1 MGVRRM
7 KTNIYQKLHKAACEA
22 GGVAKGKKVPGMHF
36 NPLQHDEVQKVAMES
51 LLNNGLYPV
60 CNYTN
65 EIKENFVMVTCSMRI
80 HDVENPESYVD
91 ITGCSAMGNL
101 DKFGTGNGMS
111 YAKKYAFLNALNLK
125 TGLDND
131 DGYKA
136 SPFSTRTNNVKES
149 TRESGAKPFKPS
161 NTKPTNNIPQQ
172 KVSGTGHANV
182 DMNIDMSQVRDAIK
196 SIKDIYA
203 LRKFRKENPSLFDP
217 NKNLRVYRQVTDL
230 YDVHE
235 TKLNQQGV
243 I

>member
-136 SPFSTRTNNVKES
+136 Q
-149 TRESGAKPFKPS
+149 PFKPS

-182 DMNIDMSQVRDAIK
+182 DMNIDMNQVRDAIK
-196 SIKDIYA
+196 SIEDIYA
-203 LRKFRKENPSLFDP
+203 LRKFKKDNPSLFDP

>member
-7 KTNIYQKLHKAACEA
+7 KLNIYQKLHKAACEA

-60 CNYTN
+60 CTYTN
-65 EIKENFVMVTCSMRI
+65 YVKETFIMVTCSMKI
-80 HDVENPESYVD
+80 HDVEDPTSHID
-91 ITGCSAMGNL
+91 IEGCSAMGNL

-136 SPFSTRTNNVKES
+136 
-149 TRESGAKPFKPS
+149 KPF
-161 NTKPTNNIPQQ
+161 NNIPQP
-172 KVSGTGHANV
+172 SGTEHDNNHDAV
-182 DMNIDMSQVRDAIK
+182 AITNIENDIK
-196 SIKDIYA
+196 NAQTIYE
-203 LRKFRKENPSLFDP
+203 LRKLRSYKYKDAFTLAMK
-217 NKNLRVYRQVTDL
+217 KHLRVYRQLDDL
-230 YDVHE
+230 YKTKE
-235 TKLNQQGV
+235 TTLNTQGV

>member
-1 MGVRRM
+1 MLNKNIGEKM

-51 LLNNGLYPV
+51 LLNNGLYPI

-65 EIKENFVMVTCSMRI
+65 EIKENFVMVTCTMRI

-91 ITGCSAMGNL
+91 INGCSAMGNL

-136 SPFSTRTNNVKES
+136 SPF
-149 TRESGAKPFKPS
+149 KPS
-161 NTKPTNNIPQQ
+161 NTKPTNNIPQT
-172 KVSGTGHANV
+172 KVSGTAHISEKSTISGTGHLDMNV
-182 DMNIDMSQVRDAIK
+182 DMNQVRDAIK
-196 SIKDIYA
+196 SINDIYA
-203 LRKFRKENPSLFDP
+203 LRKFKKDNPSLFDP

>member
-7 KTNIYQKLHKAACEA
+7 KLNIYQKLHKAACEA

-51 LLNNGLYPV
+51 LLNNGLYPI
-60 CNYTN
+60 CTYTN
-65 EIKENFVMVTCSMRI
+65 YVKETFIMVTCSMRI
-80 HDVENPESYVD
+80 HDIEDPTSHVD
-91 ITGCSAMGNL
+91 IEGCSAMGNL

-149 TRESGAKPFKPS
+149 SRESGAKPFEEP
-161 NTKPTNNIPQQ
+161 KPTNKIPQQ
-172 KVSGTGHANV
+172 KPSGTAHANV
-182 DMNIDMSQVRDAIK
+182 DMDIDMNQVRDAIK
-196 SIKDIYA
+196 SINDIYA
-203 LRKFRKENPSLFDP
+203 LRKFRKENPGLFDP
-217 NKNLRVYRQVTDL
+217 NNNVRVYRQITDL
-230 YDVHE
+230 YETHE

-243 I
+243 TQ

>member
-7 KTNIYQKLHKAACEA
+7 KLNIYQKLHKAACEA

-51 LLNNGLYPV
+51 LLNNGLYPI
-60 CNYTN
+60 CTYTN
-65 EIKENFVMVTCSMRI
+65 YVKETFIMVTCSMRI
-80 HDVENPESYVD
+80 HDIEDPTSHVD
-91 ITGCSAMGNL
+91 IEGCSAMGNL

-149 TRESGAKPFKPS
+149 TRESGAKPFEGP
-161 NTKPTNNIPQQ
+161 KPTNKIPQQ
-172 KVSGTGHANV
+172 KPSGTAHANV
-182 DMNIDMSQVRDAIK
+182 DMDIDMNQVRDAIK
-196 SIKDIYA
+196 SINDIYA
-203 LRKFRKENPSLFDP
+203 LRKFRKENPGLFDP
-217 NKNLRVYRQVTDL
+217 NNNVRVYRQITDL
-230 YDVHE
+230 YETHE
-235 TKLNQQGV
+235 TQLNQQGV
-243 I
+243 TQ

>member
-1 MGVRRM
+1 MLNKNIGEKM

-51 LLNNGLYPV
+51 LLNNGLYPI

-65 EIKENFVMVTCSMRI
+65 EIKENFVMVTCTMRI

-91 ITGCSAMGNL
+91 INGCSAMGNL

-136 SPFSTRTNNVKES
+136 Q
-149 TRESGAKPFKPS
+149 PFKPN
-161 NTKPTNNIPQQ
+161 NTKPTNNIPQT
-172 KVSGTGHANV
+172 KVSGTAHISEKSTISGTGHLDMNV
-182 DMNIDMSQVRDAIK
+182 DMNQVRDAIK
-196 SIKDIYA
+196 SINDIYA
-203 LRKFRKENPSLFDP
+203 LRKFKKDNPSLFDP